1 MQLVGRREEL
11 GRIAQMADAVR
22 ESALVVCGDPGVGK
36 SRLLQ
41 AAQAEATI
49 RCVLVH
55 TMPAE
60 ASWPLSGFSRVFA
73 FINDIST
80 IEFSGHFAPRSTERS
95 DTFDAARNLLSTLRS
110 LAPEPILVL
119 VDDIDHMDQESQVLL
134 SFIAEG
140 LAGTGIRLVATA
152 SHIPLTSPLA
162 GLRRIDLPPL
172 TPSESRELAY
182 IVAGPASD
190 PGSVRIVA
198 DDAAGSP
205 LAIVENAQTLTPAQV
220 QGREPI
226 VLPFRPVAIH
236 QDRVV
241 ERLAGLGAP
250 ETRLLELVSLAPT
263 SHSSALASSD
273 DADEDLLEDL
283 LYSGLLQTHG
293 HYVRLADPRMRS
305 HLYWNLDPR
314 TRREYHREMAEA
326 HRHVDARIADWHS
339 SFVQSGDSLPDTLL
353 TEATHYA
360 EEGDTAAAI
369 EFAERALRI
378 AEAVADHLGRIIELA
393 SAFYSQIELDLAL
406 RYAVL
411 ARHEATSTALSMKL
425 ASLLVSI
432 EYAKTHVVPTNDIDA
447 ILSIYSATD
456 PEGAVELLSIA
467 AECHAERWEVDE
479 ARRYLARARQLA
491 GGVQDAGVLRDIEL
505 LVDAIDGVAT
515 APIAEPDVLDTGTLT
530 SLTPRALVVL
540 GKTMTFRENYARAR
554 HIFTI
559 VLTQPQVTPPLWME
573 SARYLLAVNEVRS
586 GNFHRARSAVEDWLA
601 FASPGHSGKSSRLAL
616 HAWYLNSSGQQA
628 EAKILFDTCMDQT
641 LVERNPAVA
650 AQALALQGG
659 AALAEGDFN
668 EAARVLELAD
678 VIGQRFANP
687 ALLRHS
693 IDLIESYVA
702 TKRTREARS
711 VLEGMERLAPQY
723 PSRWLTLALARGRGL
738 VAPDDECLA
747 LFQHA
752 HELFTAD
759 DSSYELGRTLTN
771 FASAQARLGLARDSE
786 KSLAEA
792 RNAFG
797 NAGAQ
802 SWVVRA
808 DQYRAQ
814 PDTDVL
820 TAIGVLT
827 EEEQLIVEK
836 VREGYRNKE
845 IAAALYISLRTVE
858 LRLTHIYRKVG
869 ARSRSHLAALLN

>member
-1 MQLVGRREEL
+1 
-11 GRIAQMADAVR
+11 
-22 ESALVVCGDPGVGK
+22 
-36 SRLLQ
+36 
-41 AAQAEATI
+41 
-49 RCVLVH
+49 
-55 TMPAE
+55 MP
-60 ASWPLSGFSRVFA
+60 LYRG
-73 FINDIST
+73 
-80 IEFSGHFAPRSTERS
+80 
-95 DTFDAARNLLSTLRS
+95 
-110 LAPEPILVL
+110 
-119 VDDIDHMDQESQVLL
+119 M
-134 SFIAEG
+134 
-140 LAGTGIRLVATA
+140 
-152 SHIPLTSPLA
+152 
-162 GLRRIDLPPL
+162 
-172 TPSESRELAY
+172 
-182 IVAGPASD
+182 
-190 PGSVRIVA
+190 
-198 DDAAGSP
+198 
-205 LAIVENAQTLTPAQV
+205 
-220 QGREPI
+220 
-226 VLPFRPVAIH
+226 
-236 QDRVV
+236 
-241 ERLAGLGAP
+241 
-250 ETRLLELVSLAPT
+250 LE
-263 SHSSALASSD
+263 
-273 DADEDLLEDL
+273 
-283 LYSGLLQTHG
+283 THG
-293 HYVRLADPRMRS
+293 HYVRLTDARMRS

-314 TRREYHREMAEA
+314 KRREYHREMAEA
-326 HRHVDARIADWHS
+326 HVQVDARIADWHS
-339 SFVQSGDSLPDTLL
+339 SFVQSESLPDTLL

-360 EEGDTAAAI
+360 EEGDTAVAV

-378 AEAVADHLGRIIELA
+378 AEAVADHLPRIIELA
-393 SAFYSQIELDLAL
+393 SAFHAQIELDLAL

-411 ARHEATSTALSMKL
+411 ARHEATSTGLSMKL
-425 ASLLVSI
+425 AALLVSI

-447 ILSIYSATD
+447 ILSIYAAQD
-456 PEGAVELLSIA
+456 PEGAVDLLSVA

-479 ARRYLARARQLA
+479 ARRYLVRARQLA
-491 GGVQDAGVLRDIEL
+491 GGHQAGVLRDIEL
-505 LVDAIDGVAT
+505 LVDAIDGVASR
-515 APIAEPDVLDTGTLT
+515 PLAELDVLDTGSLT
-530 SLTPRALVVL
+530 SLTPRSLVVL
-540 GKTMTFRENYARAR
+540 GKTMTFREDYARAR

-559 VLTQPQVTPPLWME
+559 VLTQPQTTPPLWME
-573 SARYLLAVNEVRS
+573 AARYLLAVNEVRS

-601 FASPGHSGKSSRLAL
+601 FASPAHAGKSSRLML
-616 HAWYLNSSGQQA
+616 HAWYLNSIGQTA
-628 EAKILFDTCMDQT
+628 ESKILFDKCMDQT
-641 LVERNPAVA
+641 LLERNPAVA

-668 EAARVLELAD
+668 EAGRVLELAD

-711 VLEGMERLAPQY
+711 VLEGMERLEAQY

-752 HELFTAD
+752 HALFTMD
-759 DSSYELGRTLTN
+759 DSSFELGRTLTN